1 MAIFGF
7 GGAFVLAIVS
17 LIFNFSVSAKPL
29 YFFLKGLITFLIQNI
44 VNLFDKEKTFVKFS
58 LEHPKYEKMYL
69 YVLSGLFIFTG
80 TFLLFF
86 YGFGS
91 LTTAGLVGALLL
103 MTNNIVVTIFSF
115 LGITKSTVMRK
126 ITSIL
131 FSLSAI
137 LTVLLFIN
145 KISSETSFI
154 LPKFLDWMLV
164 LPAIGYALFQ
174 AFFFSG
180 QLNYAYPALII
191 IPICITLQIEKK
203 IDLPKKDLKPK
214 EETLSKKRKRAS
226 VFLDEIE
233 KEADEIEKK
242 PALPF
247 LTFMDNGAKGIYA
260 MLAILLLVFS
270 LQAIGVMSSY
280 GSYTSKNYNP
290 MFSLRPDFD
299 TGVTLTS
306 ISYSDAFLFG
316 YETDFQNE
324 LDALLELNVS
334 TVKLD
339 VRQEILDNNLTEFKQ
354 VMNTLKSNGFKIM
367 LTTYGYS
374 SPKWAY
380 QNISFSEYTSTLEDQ
395 AITLLE
401 DCNPEYLII
410 YPEPFGFSTA
420 YLKEVPTIDTWV
432 TTINN
437 TVNHLHSL
445 SNDTEVGV
453 KLSFNGFSDEY
464 YIFEPLWTNSSLDF
478 LGIDYYIIHERDI
491 EEITDYLDKIIP
503 NEKEFWIIEFGL
515 SAIMYGERVQTGA
528 LERMLEICTNDTRVN
543 GFVYFSLTDDTYTI
557 NTYGIIAET
566 GHKRLI
572 FFKYKEIIAKIVG

>member
-7 GGAFVLAIVS
+7 GGAFVIAIVS
-17 LIFNFSVSAKPL
+17 LVFNFSVSAKPL
-29 YFFLKGLITFLIQNI
+29 YFFLKDFITFLLQNI
-44 VNLFDKEKTFVKFS
+44 INLFDKEKPFVKFT
-58 LEHPKYEKMYL
+58 LEHEKYEKMYL
-69 YVLSGLFIFTG
+69 YVLSGFFIFVG

-103 MTNNIVVTIFSF
+103 TINNITVTVFSF

-126 ITSIL
+126 ITNIL

-137 LTVLLFIN
+137 LTALLFIN
-145 KISSETSFI
+145 KISAETSFI

-164 LPAIGYALFQ
+164 LPAIGYAMFQ

-191 IPICITLQIEKK
+191 IPICIPLQIEKK
-203 IDLPKKDLKPK
+203 ISLPQKATKPK
-214 EETLSKKRKRAS
+214 EDTLSKKRKRAS
-226 VFLDEIE
+226 VFLDEVE
-233 KEADEIEKK
+233 QEVEEIEKK
-242 PALPF
+242 PSLPF
-247 LTFMDNGAKGIYA
+247 LSFMDNGAKGIYA

-270 LQAIGVMSSY
+270 FQAIGVMSSY
-280 GSYTSKNYNP
+280 SSYTSKNYDP
-290 MFSLRPDFD
+290 MFSLRSDFD

-306 ISYSDAFLFG
+306 ISYSDAFLFN
-316 YETDFQNE
+316 YETEFQNE

-339 VRQEILDNNLTEFKQ
+339 VRQELIDNNLTGFKQ
-354 VMNTLKSNGFKIM
+354 AMNILKSNGFKIM

-374 SPKWAY
+374 TPAWAY
-380 QNISFSEYTSTLEDQ
+380 QNISFSEYTETLENQ

-401 DCNPEYLII
+401 ECNPEYLII

-420 YLKEVPTIDTWV
+420 YLKEVPSIDTWV

-464 YIFEPLWTNSSLDF
+464 NIFEPLWTNSTLDF
-478 LGIDYYIIHERDI
+478 IGIDYYVIHERDI
-491 EEITDYLDKIIP
+491 EEINDYLDKIVP

-515 SAIMYGERVQTGA
+515 SAVMYGERVQEGA
-528 LERMLEICTNDTRVN
+528 LTRMLEICANDARVN

-557 NTYGIIAET
+557 NTYGLIAET

-572 FFKYKEIIAKIVG
+572 FFKYKEIVANIVG